1 MKHAKVK
8 SKTMAYGDNKKY
20 TATKLMGLPS
30 SKLPAVVPV
39 PRFCV
44 YTHRIVSY
52 ICQFEP
58 KNTKESFRNSATS
71 LTVINSLTPKIKI

>member
-1 MKHAKVK
+1 
-8 SKTMAYGDNKKY
+8 MAYGGNKKY

-39 PRFCV
+39 PHSCV

-58 KNTKESFRNSATS
+58 KNTEESFRNSATS
-71 LTVINSLTPKIKI
+71 FTVINPLNPKIKI